1 MKYKFYE
8 EHHWDEE
15 INIETISNGTIKEI
29 QYKKF
34 HNHAVRVINQKEMMG
49 FYISTGDF
57 DKEASIK
64 IADINAY
71 LPANVPSENN
81 HFIANIDI
89 YEDTSE
95 KQTIELVR
103 EKLLDTF
110 NYEKIDY
117 DLTLE
122 ESTQHKSI
130 SNSYGVKGNWKLRCL
145 DVSVEFRHKTTKRL
159 LCNRRFHIKSYS
171 NLIRIYERLSS
182 LPILPDSILNN
193 FNGPFILSPNVVMEY
208 LFPIQNL
215 IMQGICVTE
224 KINHNLT
231 IKETNKGI
239 YQIPFDD
246 EGVIP
251 TEKIIYEEG
260 IYRNP
265 IFSDL
270 SDIVSSG
277 NGLKIDYRRLP
288 RVSPLVWEIN
298 PGNQELKDFIK
309 HSEKAILIDTV
320 VQSRID
326 KYSGYMFSNV
336 ITSYLIE
343 NGEISGILPDFNI
356 IVDPVSLFEHEQL
369 IVCKETEF
377 TDNQFYKLP
386 YIITDQVYIIE
397 R

>member
-34 HNHAVRVINQKEMMG
+34 HNHAVRVINQNNKMG

-57 DKEASIK
+57 DKDASFK
-64 IADINAY
+64 AADINAY
-71 LPANVPSENN
+71 LPTNVPSENN
-81 HFIANIDI
+81 HFVANIDI

-95 KQTIELVR
+95 KQSIELIR

-110 NYEKIDY
+110 NFEKIDY
-117 DLTLE
+117 VLTLE
-122 ESTQHKSI
+122 ESKQHKSI
-130 SNSYGVKGNWKLRCL
+130 SNSYGVKGSWELKCL
-145 DVSVEFRHKTTKRL
+145 DISVEFRHKTTKRL
-159 LCNRRFHIKSYS
+159 LAIRRFHIKSYS
-171 NLIRIYERLSS
+171 NLIRIYEQLSS
-182 LPILPDSILNN
+182 LPILSNSILYN

-215 IMQGICVTE
+215 ILQSICVTE

-251 TEKIIYEEG
+251 TEKIIYQEG

-270 SDIVSSG
+270 SDEVSTG

-298 PGNQELKDFIK
+298 PGNQELQNFIK
-309 HSEKAILIDTV
+309 HSERAILIDTV

-326 KYSGYMFSNV
+326 KFSGCMISNV

-356 IVDPVSLFEHEQL
+356 IVDPVCLFEHEHL

-377 TDNQFYKLP
+377 TDNHFYKLP
-386 YIITDQVYIIE
+386 YIITDQVYIIG

>member
-145 DVSVEFRHKTTKRL
+145 DVSVEFRHKSTKRL

>member
-1 MKYKFYE
+1 
-8 EHHWDEE
+8 
-15 INIETISNGTIKEI
+15 
-29 QYKKF
+29 
-34 HNHAVRVINQKEMMG
+34 MG

-57 DKEASIK
+57 DKDASFK
-64 IADINAY
+64 AADINAY
-71 LPANVPSENN
+71 LPTNVPSENN
-81 HFIANIDI
+81 HFVANIDI

-95 KQTIELVR
+95 KQSIELIR

-110 NYEKIDY
+110 NFEKIDY
-117 DLTLE
+117 VLTLE
-122 ESTQHKSI
+122 ESKQHKSI
-130 SNSYGVKGNWKLRCL
+130 SNSYGVKGSWELKCL
-145 DVSVEFRHKTTKRL
+145 DISVEFRHKTTKRL
-159 LCNRRFHIKSYS
+159 LAIRRFHIKSYS
-171 NLIRIYERLSS
+171 NLIRIYEQLSS
-182 LPILPDSILNN
+182 LPILSNSILYN

-215 IMQGICVTE
+215 ILQSICVTE

-251 TEKIIYEEG
+251 TEKIIYQEG

-270 SDIVSSG
+270 SDEVSTG

-298 PGNQELKDFIK
+298 PGNQELQNFIK
-309 HSEKAILIDTV
+309 HSERAILIDTV

-326 KYSGYMFSNV
+326 KFSGCMISNV

-356 IVDPVSLFEHEQL
+356 IVDPVCLFEHEHL

-377 TDNQFYKLP
+377 TDNHFYKLP
-386 YIITDQVYIIE
+386 YIITDQVYIIG